1 FSSGVAVSGAGGEL
15 VVLASAGYGPVTIN
29 KSVSITCPLGV
40 YAGVTVTSGDG
51 INVTIGTS
59 DTVVLRGL
67 TINSAG
73 GTNGINFTAG
83 GNLHVESCVV
93 TGFSSNAGI
102 FVPSGAGVSA
112 QLFVKDTICR
122 RNYPRIDM

>member
-1 FSSGVAVSGAGGEL
+1 
-15 VVLASAGYGPVTIN
+15 
-29 KSVSITCPLGV
+29 TCPLGV

-51 INVTIGTS
+51 ITVTIGTS

-67 TINSAG
+67 TINGAG

-93 TGFSSNAGI
+93 SGFSSNAGI
-102 FVPSGAGVSA
+102 FVPSGAGAGA
-112 QLFVKDTICR
+112 QLFVKDTVCR
-122 RNYPRIDM
+122 RNYLGIDMEA